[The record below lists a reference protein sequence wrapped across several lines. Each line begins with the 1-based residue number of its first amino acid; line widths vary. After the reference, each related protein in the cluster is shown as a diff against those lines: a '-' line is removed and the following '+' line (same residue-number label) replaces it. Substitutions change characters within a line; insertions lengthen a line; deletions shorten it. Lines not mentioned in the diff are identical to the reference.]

1 VVGSEAGETIPAAPR
16 DAFIEDYCRWRTGGT
31 GRSAIECRSHATER
45 FIDVAERGDSEA
57 YLSWVEE
64 FEQPEAELVFI
75 NVHQWDHD
83 GDEIPDPVLRG
94 AVFSE
99 GWVPYTAGR
108 CGHEFMARR
117 MDHLMDR
124 ARSVEDPDL
133 TIADM
138 EDIDTASAKV
148 RKHYREL
155 AYDTGAWAV
164 AFLIHQSPSGSV
176 AAYRDEFH
184 PMITELGWEAALAR
198 YLDIED
204 KAVFYRAFESFLK
217 APRKTQMKVLR
228 DIQP

>member
-1 VVGSEAGETIPAAPR
+1 
-16 DAFIEDYCRWRTGGT
+16 
-31 GRSAIECRSHATER
+31 
-45 FIDVAERGDSEA
+45 
-57 YLSWVEE
+57 
-64 FEQPEAELVFI
+64 
-75 NVHQWDHD
+75 
-83 GDEIPDPVLRG
+83 
-94 AVFSE
+94 
-99 GWVPYTAGR
+99 
-108 CGHEFMARR
+108 
-117 MDHLMDR
+117 MDR